1 VSIYDLFHETF
12 LSVTNNKVRSS
23 LTILG
28 IVVGI
33 ASVILMV
40 SIGQGSQASIT
51 SSIQSAGA
59 NLLTVSSGGGR
70 FGGFGGG
77 GVAAR
82 GGGGAGGGGGNAVT
96 LTQTDVALIAALPGV
111 SSAVGSANSESAVSA
126 PGVSVTIRSVG
137 AGAGYDT
144 VNAIT
149 ITSGS
154 FISDEDVRGST
165 KVAVLGPTAVTDL
178 FPAGTDPV
186 GQQIRIKGIIFTVVG
201 VTKTKGGSGF
211 TNQDE
216 VVYIP
221 LTTMQRFLTG
231 STDLDSITVQ
241 ASNATDVSSVETA
254 ITDALVTAHNVK
266 DPTQPGF
273 NVQSQADILA
283 TASTITGTFT
293 ILLASIAGI
302 SLLVGGIGIMNMML
316 TTVTERTREIGLR
329 KAIGARPRD
338 ITSQF
343 LAEAVTLCVT
353 GGIIGIIIGW
363 GGSQIITATGLLT
376 TLVTW
381 QSVALGVGVCAA
393 IGIVFGYYP
402 ARAAAKL
409 DPIEALRY
417 Q

>member
-1 VSIYDLFHETF
+1 VSLYDLVHETL
-12 LSVTNNKVRSS
+12 LSVTNNKVRSV

-40 SIGQGSQASIT
+40 SIGQGAQASIT
-51 SSIQSAGA
+51 SSISSAGA

-77 GVAAR
+77 GGR
-82 GGGGAGGGGGNAVT
+82 PGGEGGSAVT
-96 LTQTDVALIAALPGV
+96 LTQADATLISGLPNVA
-111 SSAVGSANSESAVSA
+111 AVAESGQGQYAISA
-126 PGVSVTIRSVG
+126 PGVSVNIRTVG
-137 AGAGYDT
+137 VAGAYDT
-144 VNAIT
+144 VSALT
-149 ITSGS
+149 LTSGS
-154 FISDEDVRGST
+154 FISSEDERGST
-165 KVAVLGPTAVTDL
+165 KVCVLGPTAVTDL
-178 FPAGTDPV
+178 FPAGTDPI
-186 GQQIRIKGIIFTVVG
+186 GQRIRIKGISFTVIG
-201 VTKTKGGSGF
+201 VTKSKGGSGF
-211 TNQDE
+211 LNQDE
-216 VVYIP
+216 IVYIP
-221 LTTMQRFLTG
+221 LGTMQRFLTG
-231 STDLDSITVQ
+231 NTNLDSITVQ
-241 ASNATDVSSVETA
+241 AASAGTVTSVQTA
-254 ITDALVTAHNVK
+254 ITDALVASHRVK

-273 NVQSQADILA
+273 NVQSQADILS

-329 KAIGARPRD
+329 KAIGARPQD

-343 LAEAVTLCVT
+343 LAEAVTLCLT
-353 GGIIGIIIGW
+353 GGVIGILIGW
-363 GGSQIITATGLLT
+363 GGAQILTATGLLT
-376 TLVTW
+376 ALVTL
-381 QSVALGVGVCAA
+381 QSVALGVGVCAG

-402 ARAAAKL
+402 ARRAAKL